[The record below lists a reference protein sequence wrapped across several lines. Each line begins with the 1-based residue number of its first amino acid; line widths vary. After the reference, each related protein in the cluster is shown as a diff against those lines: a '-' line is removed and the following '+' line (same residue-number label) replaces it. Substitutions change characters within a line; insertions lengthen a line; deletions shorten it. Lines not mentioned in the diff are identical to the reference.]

1 MLLQPF
7 RSVSPDSS
15 LKGEECLT
23 THTGRASLPHARSL
37 SQSNAQ
43 TPADEE
49 VAQFMPDVRGYFENS
64 ILLSDST
71 METHS
76 RQPLQMSQPLTPPQ
90 PGHQSQSSKENLQ
103 KVKNPFSLI
112 FPDSEHPMFEA
123 TSADIDRNGD
133 NAELSMPP
141 LLTENSLSNT
151 HEDSPGAIQSD
162 YFQAANRRDPV
173 DETASP
179 NSTSQ
184 TLPSSHSFTSMEDDH
199 SLTPDRDKDNDR
211 HRRYLGKT
219 FKSQKESKS
228 DPRHEDGPSSEEGD
242 TLFHTETVYVF
253 KDGAWR
259 EMSTTQIIWDLALK
273 SFTPEVTKSS

>member
-1 MLLQPF
+1 MSSRRSPSFLEFWCARIFRGSEDVLPQPF

-23 THTGRASLPHARSL
+23 TYKGKASPPHARSL

-64 ILLSDST
+64 ILLFDST
-71 METHS
+71 METPS

-103 KVKNPFSLI
+103 KVKNPFSLT

-123 TSADIDRNGD
+123 TSADIDGNGD

-151 HEDSPGAIQSD
+151 HED
-162 YFQAANRRDPV
+162 
-173 DETASP
+173 
-179 NSTSQ
+179 
-184 TLPSSHSFTSMEDDH
+184 
-199 SLTPDRDKDNDR
+199 
-211 HRRYLGKT
+211 
-219 FKSQKESKS
+219 
-228 DPRHEDGPSSEEGD
+228 
-242 TLFHTETVYVF
+242 
-253 KDGAWR
+253 
-259 EMSTTQIIWDLALK
+259 
-273 SFTPEVTKSS
+273 